1 MGPLPCDIARQ
12 PKSARGMGDE
22 MDLTISSQHTTLTE
36 PIKEYAEKKLGKLDG
51 RFNFPVKVTLRI
63 RKEGTKREEDRYIAE
78 VTIPLK
84 RGFIRSEERANSPYA
99 AIDLVQTNVE
109 RRIRRYKT
117 RFNKRRREGNGLEEE
132 IADQI
137 VASVVG
143 EEDQEDVMELE
154 FGRLVRTKRHTMA
167 PLSVQEATAQMDL
180 LGHTFF
186 MFKNRDNGLINVVY
200 RRHDDD
206 YGLIIPAEESA

>member
-1 MGPLPCDIARQ
+1 
-12 PKSARGMGDE
+12 
-22 MDLTISSQHTTLTE
+22 MDLTISAQHTTLTDA
-36 PIKEYAEKKLGKLDG
+36 IRDYAEKRMAKLDD
-51 RFNFPVKVTLRI
+51 RFNFEAKVNLRI

-84 RGFIRSEERANSPYA
+84 RGFIRSEERADTPYS

-117 RFNKRRREGNGLEEE
+117 RFNKRRRETVNGFEAE

-137 VASVVG
+137 AASEVAVDEP
-143 EEDQEDVMELE
+143 EEEVLELE
-154 FGRLVRTKRHTMA
+154 FGQLVRTKKHDM
-167 PLSVQEATAQMDL
+167 PPISVQEATAQMDL
-180 LGHTFF
+180 LGHNFF
-186 MFKNRDNGLINVVY
+186 MFKNRDNGQINVVY

-206 YGLIIPAEESA
+206 YGLIVPADESA